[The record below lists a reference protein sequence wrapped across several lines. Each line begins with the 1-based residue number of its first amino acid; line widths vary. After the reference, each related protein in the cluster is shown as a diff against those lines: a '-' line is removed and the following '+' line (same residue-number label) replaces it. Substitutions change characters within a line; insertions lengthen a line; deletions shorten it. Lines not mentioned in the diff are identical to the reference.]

1 MPSTM
6 HTNRCAHGA
15 THTAR
20 THVHGATHT
29 STYVCTQGRAHRHT
43 RTGLCPVLAAVPVAA
58 PALLAPGGG
67 TARPRCPAPRD
78 ELRLVVHE
86 HPGQGQP
93 DAQVAE
99 PAQVAAEEQAGE
111 QEVAHHGEVAQEVDG
126 EGGGEGEDAEAGQ
139 VVEDG
144 AKAAEQDA
152 APEGAVVAQDALP
165 GWGHLQRHSRPEQEP
180 EAGQGSEAE
189 QGDSVQPV
197 LLQQQAWGQGGG
209 QSAGAPCPVLK
220 EIPIEIPKTA
230 AKGDV
235 GSSPICR
242 DGEKGAAPVPAE
254 AAHRVLGCP
263 PARGP
268 QGRHSTCP
276 ALVLTP
282 VPDPAVPA

>member
-20 THVHGATHT
+20 THVHRATHT
-29 STYVCTQGRAHRHT
+29 STYVCTQGHAHLHT
-43 RTGLCPVLAAVPVAA
+43 HTGLCPVLATVPMATA
-58 PALLAPGGG
+58 ALLAPGVG

-86 HPGQGQP
+86 HPGQRQP

-152 APEGAVVAQDALP
+152 APEGAVVAQDAFP
-165 GWGHLQRHSRPEQEP
+165 GRGHLQRHGRPKKEP
-180 EAGQGSEAE
+180 EAGQGGEAE

-209 QSAGAPCPVLK
+209 QSAGAPHPVLK
-220 EIPIEIPKTA
+220 EIPKEIPKIV

-235 GSSPICR
+235 GSSPICG
-242 DGEKGAAPVPAE
+242 DGGK
-254 AAHRVLGCP
+254 RGCSWP
-263 PARGP
+263 
-268 QGRHSTCP
+268 
-276 ALVLTP
+276 
-282 VPDPAVPA
+282 